1 MIDGK
6 NVLRQPV
13 KNDFITY
20 ENIRMIR
27 TGQGEDS
34 QLVVC

>member
-6 NVLRQPV
+6 NVLHQPV

-27 TGQGEDS
+27 TGQRKDS

>member
-6 NVLRQPV
+6 NVLHQPV
-13 KNDFITY
+13 KNDFITH

-27 TGQGEDS
+27 TGQRKDS